1 MTKKRALLYA
11 CLNSLGVLAT
21 LVVNALANALPIN
34 GKNTGELS
42 DLYPNLFVPAGIT
55 FSIWGIIYLLLVL
68 FCIYQFFSVKKG
80 ATDYLK
86 RIKLIFFISCAANC
100 AWILAWHYQMVG
112 LSLVVMLILLACLLF
127 LYLGLKVGKPG
138 TSKAEVGFI
147 HLPVSVYLGWITIA
161 TIANITALLVNLGW
175 NGFGL
180 EEQLWT
186 ALAIMAGT
194 LITLGVVFSRG
205 DLFYSL
211 VVLWA
216 FSGIILKRLQTP
228 EEPSKLIITVLAVG
242 IILIV
247 LALGV
252 VLSRKGLYGRRALNR

>member
-11 CLNSLGVLAT
+11 IFNSLGVLIT

-34 GKNTGELS
+34 RKNTGELS
-42 DLYPNLFVPAGIT
+42 DLYPNLFVPAGLT
-55 FSIWGIIYLLLVL
+55 FSIWGIIYLLLVI

-80 ATDYLK
+80 ETDYLK
-86 RIKLIFFISCAANC
+86 KINMVFLVSCIANC
-100 AWILAWHYQMVG
+100 AWILAWHYQLVG
-112 LSLVVMLILLACLLF
+112 LSLLVMLILLACLLT
-127 LYLGLKVGKPG
+127 LYLSLKVGKPG
-138 TSKAEVGFI
+138 SSRAEVWFV
-147 HLPVSVYLGWITIA
+147 HLPISVYLGWITIA

-186 ALAIMAGT
+186 ALVIIAGT
-194 LITLGVVFSRG
+194 LITLGVVYSRG

-216 FSGIILKRLQTP
+216 FFGIILKRVATP

-242 IILIV
+242 MVLIV

-252 VLSRKGLYGRRALNR
+252 VLSRKGLYSLRVRKR